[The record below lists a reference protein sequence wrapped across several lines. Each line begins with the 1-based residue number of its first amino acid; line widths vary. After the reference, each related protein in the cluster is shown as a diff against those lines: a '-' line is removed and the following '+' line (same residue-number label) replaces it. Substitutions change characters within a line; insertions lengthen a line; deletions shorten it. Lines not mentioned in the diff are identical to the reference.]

1 MIKIK
6 DQQHNHSSFSM
17 TKSTKLYLALAII
30 CLFVGLVFHTGLYRP
45 VNLPVIYV
53 VLPLGVVFS
62 GMFLVF
68 RLLEKQS

>member
-1 MIKIK
+1 
-6 DQQHNHSSFSM
+6 M

-30 CLFVGLVFHTGLYRP
+30 CLLVGLVFHTGLYRP